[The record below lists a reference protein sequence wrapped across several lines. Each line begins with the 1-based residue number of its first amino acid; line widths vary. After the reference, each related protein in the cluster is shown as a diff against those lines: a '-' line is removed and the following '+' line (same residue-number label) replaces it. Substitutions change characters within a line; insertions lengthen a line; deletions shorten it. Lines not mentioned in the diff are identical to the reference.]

1 MPHGCAGRGRQ
12 YTHNSAALLHWCSSR
27 NSRQYTR
34 AHAVIYHDW
43 RLVSRP
49 CPARLTALGT
59 ARRSSTTTSH
69 GPVKTTEEKPTSAER
84 IFRSGTAPS
93 AASSIVRPRRR
104 TGLHDSAARRRRRA
118 YLSLPGPGGEGS
130 VRRHPG
136 ARRHVRL
143 QASVEPRPMSS
154 CVGWRDQSLPCVTA
168 VVAARHQARSNF
180 SGQFSAASRAATP
193 ARARGAC
200 LGSGRGSAK
209 C

>member
-1 MPHGCAGRGRQ
+1 MTGASCRVLVRLGSPPSAPPDVPAPRHRTAQSKRLRKSQRQPNAFLGVGR
-12 YTHNSAALLHWCSSR
+12 
-27 NSRQYTR
+27 
-34 AHAVIYHDW
+34 
-43 RLVSRP
+43 
-49 CPARLTALGT
+49 
-59 ARRSSTTTSH
+59 
-69 GPVKTTEEKPTSAER
+69 
-84 IFRSGTAPS
+84 APS

-168 VVAARHQARSNF
+168 VVAARHQAWSNF

-209 C
+209 R